1 MAARVKRNDE
11 VQVLTGKDRGRRG
24 TVRAV
29 LPSAGRAVVTGINM
43 VKKHRRAAPPQQTGG
58 IIDMEAPI
66 ALSNLAVICRS
77 CGAAV
82 RTRFKVLDDGHKV
95 RTCKKCGEAI
105 D

>member
-1 MAARVKRNDE
+1 MAAKVKRNDE
-11 VQVLTGKDRGRRG
+11 VQVLAGKDRGRRG

-29 LPSAGRAVVTGINM
+29 LPSAGRAVVTGVNM
-43 VKKHRRAAPPQQTGG
+43 VKKHRRATNPQQPAG

-66 ALSNLAVICRS
+66 ALSNLAVVCRS
-77 CGAAV
+77 CSQAARV
-82 RTRFKVLDDGHKV
+82 GFKVLEDGRKV

>member
-1 MAARVKRNDE
+1 VAANVKRNDE

-58 IIDMEAPI
+58 IIEMEAPI

-77 CGAAV
+77 CGSAARV
-82 RTRFKVLDDGHKV
+82 GFKVLEDGRKV

>member
-1 MAARVKRNDE
+1 MAAKVKRNDE
-11 VQVLTGKDRGRRG
+11 VQVLAGKDRGRRG

-29 LPSAGRAVVTGINM
+29 NPEAGRAVVTGINM
-43 VKKHRRAAPPQQTGG
+43 VKKHKKSTGPQQPGG
-58 IIDMEAPI
+58 IIEMEAPI
-66 ALSNLAVICRS
+66 SVSNLAVICRS

-82 RTRFKVLDDGHKV
+82 RTGFKVLDDGRKV